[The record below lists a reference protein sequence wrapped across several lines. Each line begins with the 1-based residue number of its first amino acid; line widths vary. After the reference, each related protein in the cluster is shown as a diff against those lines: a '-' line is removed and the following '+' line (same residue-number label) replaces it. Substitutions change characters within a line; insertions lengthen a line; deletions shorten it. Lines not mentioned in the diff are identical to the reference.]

1 MDNLIGNKDLK
12 AAEADPLIVNL
23 VAQMEQT
30 NVMMR
35 NYVRILAETKEVR
48 SLMSNHVNAIF
59 KTLNNH
65 SKILEMIFKK
75 LEMPMPVYDEEEV
88 IVVPKEVIMD
98 TNVDTGDFQDEII
111 KNVITKQPTAQ
122 NDLQK

>member
-35 NYVRILAETKEVR
+35 NYVRILAETKE
-48 SLMSNHVNAIF
+48 
-59 KTLNNH
+59 
-65 SKILEMIFKK
+65 
-75 LEMPMPVYDEEEV
+75 
-88 IVVPKEVIMD
+88 
-98 TNVDTGDFQDEII
+98 G
-111 KNVITKQPTAQ
+111 
-122 NDLQK
+122 